1 MIAAGF
7 KPNFINQTVY
17 FDRLDRVKF
26 ESELETSILVK
37 DLETAGIVPPGSLH
51 WNLKK
56 DKNRVFVKCA
66 APPCTPGGGQY
77 EWVQFSEI
85 TLSSFGKVKAVDLIT
100 KFMENKSYSSAK
112 NA

>member
-1 MIAAGF
+1 
-7 KPNFINQTVY
+7 
-17 FDRLDRVKF
+17 
-26 ESELETSILVK
+26 LVK
-37 DLETAGIVPPGSLH
+37 ELQSAEEVPPGSLH

-85 TLSSFGKVKAVDLIT
+85 TLFSFGKVKAVDLIT
-100 KFMENKSYSSAK
+100 KFMENKSCSSAK